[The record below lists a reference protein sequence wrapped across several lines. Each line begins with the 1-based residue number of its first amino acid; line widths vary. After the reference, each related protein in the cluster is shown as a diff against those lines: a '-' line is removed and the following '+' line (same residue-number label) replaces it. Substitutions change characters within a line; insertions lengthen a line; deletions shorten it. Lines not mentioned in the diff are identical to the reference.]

1 MTRQR
6 LTPRKL
12 LLSVLMGAVFS
23 AVPFAAAADPPEPT
37 GARLS
42 EQPIPLDKTLE
53 RPPPLIELG
62 APFLGTGKLEKGF
75 TLPGGAVWQP
85 SLIIFG
91 DYRTAVQAFSDGR
104 RRVSEVANRLDVFA
118 NLQLTGTERVLM
130 GFRPLDQNNRYFGYQ
145 FEKNP
150 GFKRRFDGN
159 LETLFFEGEFGE
171 LFPNLDLYDRHSL
184 DYGFSIGRQPLL
196 LQDGLLLDD
205 TIDSIGLVRNSLHTK
220 YTSGWRLDFLYG
232 FNDVNRNNNRR
243 DDSAQL
249 LALSSSADFYWS
261 TMDFDFVYV
270 PAGSRTGDGL
280 YGGFSGIQRVNIGNY
295 TFNTVYRFV
304 GSRALNHP
312 SPQTTTGA
320 LLFTQVSYTPKGTLD
335 WIYLDSFVAIDK
347 FSSAARGPDAGGPL
361 GRTGLL
367 FEAVGLGRYGPP
379 LHNDANHA
387 IGFALGYQTF
397 FAVFRRQLTIEFG
410 GRKNTR
416 GTKEDAIALA
426 ARGQQAIGRHF
437 IVQIDGFVSGNRN
450 EGTGY
455 GGRTEL
461 KVKF

>member
-1 MTRQR
+1 MR
-6 LTPRKL
+6 LRVTSLKL
-12 LLSVLMGAVFS
+12 LINIVIGAILS
-23 AVPFAAAADPPEPT
+23 AAPLARAADAPDPT

-104 RRVSEVANRLDVFA
+104 RRVSEVANRLDIFA

-130 GFRPLDQNNRYFGYQ
+130 GFRPLDQNNRYFSYQ

-196 LQDGLLLDD
+196 LQDGLLVDD

-220 YTSGWRLDFLYG
+220 YTSGWRLNFFYG

-249 LALSSSADFYWS
+249 IALSTSADFHWS

-270 PAGSRTGDGL
+270 PASQRTGDGI
-280 YGGFSGIQRVNIGNY
+280 YGGFSGIQRINLLNHTVN
-295 TFNTVYRFV
+295 FVYRLV

-312 SPQTTTGA
+312 SKETTTGT
-320 LLFTQVSYTPKGTLD
+320 LLFTQVAMTPKGTLD
-335 WIYLDSFVAIDK
+335 WIYLDTFVAIDK

-367 FEAVGLGRYGPP
+367 FESVGLGRYGAP

-387 IGFALGYQTF
+387 VGFALGYQMF
-397 FAVFRRQLTIEFG
+397 FATFRRQITIEFG

-416 GTKEDAIALA
+416 GTQEDAIALA
-426 ARGQQAIGRHF
+426 ARGQQAFGRHF
-437 IVQIDGFVSGNRN
+437 LVEIDGFVSGNRN
-450 EGTGY
+450 VGTGY